1 MTMAD
6 MAEAVDKFLT
16 FNEYRLLADKG
27 KISKANADKKALAE
41 YAEFNRTQKIESDFD
56 RVVKAT
62 KALVGKE
69 SVKKGQRKKR

>member
-27 KISKANADKKALAE
+27 RISKVNADKKALAE
-41 YAEFNRTQKIESDFD
+41 CADFNRTQKIESDFD

-62 KALVGKE
+62 QALEQGKLKGKRRG
-69 SVKKGQRKKR
+69 KK